1 MISFDVIM
9 HKNKF
14 SLLALMHFIKEM
26 STTGKFTNLG
36 LSMTQYILA
45 FQKINFYLVIQFASP
60 NVESVWEVI
69 YLRLVQSLFV
79 FGLVFAISYYFFLQR
94 G

>member
-36 LSMTQYILA
+36 LSMTQYILVA
-45 FQKINFYLVIQFASP
+45 FQKISFYLVIQFASP
-60 NVESVWEVI
+60 NVESV
-69 YLRLVQSLFV
+69 
-79 FGLVFAISYYFFLQR
+79 
-94 G
+94 